1 MTDKITALYCRLSQD
16 DMLQGESNSITNQK
30 AILKKYAED
39 NGFSN
44 PVFYVDDG
52 VSGTTWEREGFKAM
66 LADIEEGKVG
76 TVITKDLS
84 RLGRDY
90 LKTGEYIEIIFPDHD
105 VRYIAINDGVDT
117 LKSENELMAFKN
129 IFNDWY
135 ARDTS
140 KKIRAVFKAK
150 GQSGKHLSNPI
161 YGYKHSETDKNL
173 WVIDDE
179 AAEVVRK
186 IFHLCIDGYG
196 PTQIARILTE
206 QGIPTPTAYALS
218 QGRDNGHKNAKLH
231 RWGNET
237 IAHILE
243 KAEYCG
249 HTVNFRTHVKSYK
262 NKKRVDNPKEDWL
275 IFENTHEAIITQQE
289 FDLVQELR
297 KNKRRPTK
305 HEEVNPFSGICYC
318 ADCGKKLYLCR
329 ATTMTADQEH
339 LKCGTYAKDKNGC
352 TIHFVR
358 TIVLK
363 EIILGEP
370 NKMVAFVKDNED
382 EFVQMAMDNSVQKQ
396 SSELSKSRKKL
407 KESEKRIA
415 ELDRLFTR
423 LYEDNVSG
431 KISDE
436 RFSIMSAG
444 YEDEQK
450 KLRATVAELTDFIET
465 AEQKSADVTAF
476 ISVVQKY
483 ERITELTPE
492 IMHELIEKIV
502 VHAPDKSSGHRTQQI
517 DIYYRFDVAVSTAV
531 ADSMKYDKKRKVA

>member
-16 DMLQGESNSITNQK
+16 DMLQGEGNSITNQK

-140 KKIRAVFKAK
+140 KKIRAVFKAN

-363 EIILGEP
+363 EIILGEL

-502 VHAPDKSSGHRTQQI
+502 VHAPDKSSGHRTQQM

>member
-140 KKIRAVFKAK
+140 KKIRAVFKAN

-363 EIILGEP
+363 EIILGEL

-502 VHAPDKSSGHRTQQI
+502 VHAPDKSNGHRTQQM